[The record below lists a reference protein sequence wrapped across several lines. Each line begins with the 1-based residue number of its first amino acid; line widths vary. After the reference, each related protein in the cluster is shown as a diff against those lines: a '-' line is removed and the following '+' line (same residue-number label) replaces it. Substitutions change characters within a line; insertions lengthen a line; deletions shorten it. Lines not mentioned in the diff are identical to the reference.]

1 MPKSILVAAGT
12 GKQGRATTRELLSHG
27 HTVHILTRNPSSSP
41 AKDLQSLG
49 AVVHAGDLESIETIQ
64 AALDNVDTVFLAI
77 PAHPVTE
84 VPHAKTFIEAAKSK
98 NVKQIVYSSVARTGE
113 HESFPG
119 WNDEYPM
126 AWYWKNKYTVENMI
140 RTSGIAHWTILRP
153 SAFMQNFCRPEVEF
167 MFPGLADAHELRVA
181 FDQDTKLDLIDV
193 ADIGK
198 FAAAAIEA
206 PAKYAG
212 AEIAIAGERLTT
224 AEMAQQLGKIR
235 GVDIK
240 AVYLDDEQ
248 VKALVAQG
256 YIALEAQKWQKEV
269 GYRVDV
275 GDLERYGVPLTPLAE
290 ALDRDALGW

>member
-1 MPKSILVAAGT
+1 MPKSILVVAGT

-41 AKDLQSLG
+41 AKHLQSLG
-49 AVVHAGDLESIETIQ
+49 AVVHVGDLESIGTIQ

-84 VPHAKTFIEAAKSK
+84 VPHAKKFIEAAKSK
-98 NVKQIVYSSVARTGE
+98 N
-113 HESFPG
+113 SFSG
-119 WNDEYPM
+119 WSDEYPM

-181 FDQDTKLDLIDV
+181 FDQDTKLDLLDV

-275 GDLERYGVPLTPLAE
+275 GALEWYGVPLTPLAE